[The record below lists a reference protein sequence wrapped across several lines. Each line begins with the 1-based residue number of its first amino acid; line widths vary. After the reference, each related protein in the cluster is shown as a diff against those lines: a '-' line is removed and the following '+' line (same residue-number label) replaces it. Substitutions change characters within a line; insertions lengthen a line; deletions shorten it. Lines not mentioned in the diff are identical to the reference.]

1 MSKRGAG
8 TGAAPRGP
16 DGSRRAASPV
26 GGRKSARSLATAS
39 ARSAAPGEV
48 RIIGGRWKR
57 TPLAVPDR
65 PGLRP
70 TGDRV
75 RGTLFNWLTHLLGD
89 FGALRGLDLF
99 SGSGAL
105 GLELASRG
113 AASVTLVERDPA
125 LARQLAATVARLGGT
140 GVELICAEALAWAA
154 RQPAAGF
161 DLVFLDP
168 PFAAGLQAEALAAAR
183 RLAVP
188 DGLVYLEGPEPLG
201 AGAAATAGYEL
212 VRAATAG
219 RVAFHLLRPTGA

>member
-8 TGAAPRGP
+8 TGTAPRGAGGP
-16 DGSRRAASPV
+16 RRGAAPV
-26 GGRKSARSLATAS
+26 GRRESGRSLATPS
-39 ARSAAPGEV
+39 ARTAAPGEV

-89 FGALRGLDLF
+89 FAAARGLDLF
-99 SGSGAL
+99 AGSGAL

-113 AASVTLVERDPA
+113 AAQVTLVERDSA
-125 LARQLAATVARLGGT
+125 LARQLAATVDRLGGT
-140 GVELICAEALAWAA
+140 GVEVICADALAWAA
-154 RQPAAGF
+154 RQPAAGY

-168 PFAAGLQAEALAAAR
+168 PFAAGLQAAALAAAG
-183 RLAVP
+183 RLARS
-188 DGLVYLEGPEPLG
+188 DGLVYLEGPELLG
-201 AGAAATAGYEL
+201 AEVAAAAGYEL